1 MTSAF
6 IVPDITIRG
15 LPLEKGAEPT
25 LSSAA
30 QRVLDGLA
38 HHDGQNCT
46 VCRRIT
52 SHDHGKENHEEKVKE
67 TLKILRPVPVSQ
79 RMPEAGEWNE
89 EPTVRPSQPPAT
101 ALVIVM
107 KELEDELNHLKMY
120 GAAPFSV
127 PNFSSE

>member
-1 MTSAF
+1 MVRRRHHSDTSIISKTSNRPRLPADEMTSAF

-15 LPLEKGAEPT
+15 LPLDKGAEPA

-46 VCRRIT
+46 ICRRII
-52 SHDHGKENHEEKVKE
+52 SHDHGKENHEENVKE
-67 TLKILRPVPVSQ
+67 TLKILRPIPVSQ

-89 EPTVRPSQPPAT
+89 EPTVRPSQ
-101 ALVIVM
+101 
-107 KELEDELNHLKMY
+107 
-120 GAAPFSV
+120 
-127 PNFSSE
+127 